1 MVSASWQRR
10 KSETGW
16 DLERHFVTDIS
27 ILVTCFLNSWKIN
40 YTNNRPSQ
48 VHISQQKESK
58 KKTQFTS
65 KENIL
70 TTKMINTKKYKTRKY
85 TQVMIHWQRFPCSF
99 MESCDL
105 WYLCTCLCFWRPD
118 SVESHVCFTW
128 TLLFYWRTEKLN
140 PTRDVLA
147 QVIQLAKLLLK

>member
-10 KSETGW
+10 KSMTGW
-16 DLERHFVTDIS
+16 DLEAERHFVTDIS
-27 ILVTCFLNSWKIN
+27 ILVTCFFNSWKIN

-48 VHISQQKESK
+48 VHLSQQKESK

-70 TTKMINTKKYKTRKY
+70 TNKMINTKKYKTRKY

-105 WYLCTCLCFWRPD
+105 WYLCTLMFLAAWLCREPCLFHLDP
-118 SVESHVCFTW
+118 
-128 TLLFYWRTEKLN
+128 
-140 PTRDVLA
+140 A
-147 QVIQLAKLLLK
+147 LLLAHKKVYSHQGSFGSSHTTT